1 MPELFTDRKAAPV
14 FAIGPLERLASLSC
28 VRPFRP
34 VLHEAAISA
43 APARTLL
50 WSPDLQPRP
59 PLPHISVLAAE
70 DIQVEHSCNTQ
81 RARTV
86 VATGTALPFPLWRR
100 ESGLFPHSPRS
111 GITKKG
117 LVGSS
122 HRCEGCVTRL
132 ARKANSPPIGAGCH
146 CVCENAVTPR
156 FVRDGSRGLVAAF
169 CRLGVCAA
177 RVKLRLSQIAR
188 K

>member
-1 MPELFTDRKAAPV
+1 MPDVARAPPRLFLTDRKAAPV

-34 VLHEAAISA
+34 VLHEAAIGA

-81 RARTV
+81 QARTV

-117 LVGSS
+117 LVGFKPQVRRLRNPVSS
-122 HRCEGCVTRL
+122 QS
-132 ARKANSPPIGAGCH
+132 KQPANRGGL
-146 CVCENAVTPR
+146 R
-156 FVRDGSRGLVAAF
+156 FVRDGSRGLVAAS
-169 CRLGVCAA
+169 AA
-177 RVKLRLSQIAR
+177 LASVPRE
-188 K
+188 